1 MSGSPFP
8 QFHDRLSLARSRLM
22 AAAMTRKLGWQGTI
36 LLGISVLVLAGCGT
50 NNRYER
56 STSEFVDDKRLGSR
70 VKQALNA
77 QPVYKYPDV
86 KIQTYRG
93 TVQLSGFVATE
104 AQKEAATE
112 IARQVRGVGELENNI
127 LLAPLDQ
134 VRVRDYIPGRE
145 TSTDRANNTNEVNG
159 ARGGTSLDSRS
170 ATGSSTNTIR

>member
-1 MSGSPFP
+1 
-8 QFHDRLSLARSRLM
+8 
-22 AAAMTRKLGWQGTI
+22 MTTKLGWRRTT
-36 LLGISVLVLAGCGT
+36 LLAGLTLVLAGCGT

-56 STSEFVDDKRLGSR
+56 STSEFVDDKRLGQR
-70 VKQALNA
+70 VKTALNA

-104 AQKEAATE
+104 AQKQAATE
-112 IARQVRGVGELENNI
+112 IARQVRGVDELQNDI

-145 TSTDRANNTNEVNG
+145 GTSTERAGGTNEVDS
-159 ARGGTSLDSRS
+159 ARGGTSLDSRTT
-170 ATGSSTNTIR
+170 TGSSTNTIR